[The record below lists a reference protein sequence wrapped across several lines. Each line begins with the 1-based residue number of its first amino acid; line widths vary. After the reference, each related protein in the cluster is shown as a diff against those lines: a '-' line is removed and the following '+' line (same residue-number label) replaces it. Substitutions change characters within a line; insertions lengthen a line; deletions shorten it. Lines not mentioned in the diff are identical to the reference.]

1 MEEFLEMRVEKVM
14 NSRVWDLPIV
24 EKDAGIKVV
33 LVVLIGRC
41 YSWVVKKI
49 DDMKLVGII
58 TEHDA
63 LKLIDG
69 YKEGMKAEDIMSSH
83 LTIASPDE
91 KVRDVL
97 EKMNSKGYRRIPVVE
112 NERLVGEITLRHLI
126 ERMYSSFFQ

>member
-69 YKEGMKAEDIMSSH
+69 YKEGMEAEDIMSSS
-83 LTIASPDE
+83 LTMASPDE

>member
-69 YKEGMKAEDIMSSH
+69 YKEGMKAEDIMSSS
-83 LTIASPDE
+83 LTMASPDE

>member
-69 YKEGMKAEDIMSSH
+69 YKEGMKAEDIMSSR
-83 LTIASPDE
+83 LTMASPDE

-97 EKMNSKGYRRIPVVE
+97 EKMNSKSYRRIPVVE
-112 NERLVGEITLRHLI
+112 NGKLVGEITLRHLI

>member
-69 YKEGMKAEDIMSSH
+69 YKEGMKAEDIMSSS
-83 LTIASPDE
+83 LTMASPDE

-126 ERMYSSFFQ
+126 ERMYSSLFQ

>member
-69 YKEGMKAEDIMSSH
+69 YKEGMKAEDIMSSC
-83 LTIASPDE
+83 LTMASPDE